1 MAIKLKNEDFVLKL
15 ADVDYAAKEQVGKY
29 DPFFEALSVDAYAF
43 QREAMRRTLSFLL
56 ATTYADTSA
65 LASEHFSSSPKLQ
78 GQFGSLSDYLEKFH
92 LADRK
97 AVSLDL
103 ATGAGKSFV
112 MYGIARVAL
121 AMGLVDKVLVL
132 CPSLTIEQGL
142 KDKFNALAGSQDLK
156 DLIESLGAVY
166 PNPPIK
172 SANDPI
178 LDGDIC
184 VENIHAVYARTGS
197 SIRDSFAGQ
206 GARTL
211 VLNDEA
217 HHIYSGADAATK
229 KWLEF
234 LKNEEYGFR
243 YIVGVSG
250 TPYIENDYF
259 PDVIFRYG
267 LKQAIEDG
275 VVKTPDYVEER
286 LKEGGAT
293 FGEILHNHQLNRDK
307 YAGRAKPVSIIVTE
321 KIRKCVEVWKELVA
335 KLREHD
341 GLTQAEAEQRVI
353 WVASGL
359 GSGADAE
366 AVKRLVPEAEK
377 VRKQNL
383 QTLRSV
389 GDNDNPVQWIVSV
402 SMLTEGW
409 DVPNVFQV
417 VPWETRAFDSKLL
430 IAQVLGRGLR
440 IPAGLEPPLLLTV
453 ANHERWTESL
463 ANLFHEVLEIE
474 NRVHSSPVR
483 PPFAFPLFNLEYTT
497 ETVTEQTQKQ
507 EVREPTGVEYSPQS
521 RQDEQ
526 VVTLTRSG
534 QRRLLLEVPETV
546 SVGDAA
552 TRMWAYLGEKDAGIA
567 ARWPKRRLREF
578 MVGNLRR
585 QGQPEDF
592 LSRENFL
599 KTQTAFGTMFRSPG
613 ETVARKKLKPDNV
626 IELDPMT
633 MPAQS
638 VSEDQLR
645 GHSVVYYTDDAEAG
659 FSEPQDKA
667 LWKDWQKKRAAAE
680 SVDVEEIAFFP
691 KALKPADKAS
701 FKCPTN
707 LLIARFE
714 PERKFCDSLLAHARL
729 FDGFFK
735 NADGGFYRF
744 PYSFKSGVHAR
755 THART
760 ETFNPDFI
768 LKLVGRDVVLVV
780 EIKSDDDDSAR
791 NKAKLRD
798 AKEHFARLNES
809 LAAAGEPWVYHFYFL
824 SEADYGHF
832 FQAIKDGRLGF
843 TSSLMTQLE
852 AG

>member
-1 MAIKLKNEDFVLKL
+1 MAIKLKNDDFVLPL
-15 ADVDYAAKEQVGKY
+15 ANVDYATKGKVEQY
-29 DPFFEALSVDAYAF
+29 EPFFEALSVDAYAF
-43 QREAMRRTLSFLL
+43 QREAMRRTLLFLL
-56 ATTYADTSA
+56 ATTYADTST
-65 LASEHFSSSPKLQ
+65 LASEHFSSSTKLQ
-78 GQFGSLSDYLEKFH
+78 AQFGSLSDYLGKFH

-121 AMGLVDKVLVL
+121 AMGMVDKVLVL

-142 KDKFNALAGSQDLK
+142 KDKFNALAASQDLK

-166 PNPPIK
+166 PNPPVK

-184 VENIHAVYARTGS
+184 LENIHAVYARTGS
-197 SIRDSFAGQ
+197 SIHDSFAGQ

-234 LKNEEYGFR
+234 LKNAEYGFR
-243 YIVGVSG
+243 NIVGVSG
-250 TPYIENDYF
+250 TPYIDNDYF
-259 PDVIFRYG
+259 PDVIYRYG
-267 LKQAIEDG
+267 LKQAIDER

-293 FGEILHNHQLNRDK
+293 FEEILHNHQLNRDR
-307 YAGRAKPVSIIVTE
+307 YAGRVKPVSIIVTE
-321 KIRKCVEVWKELVA
+321 KIRKCVEVWKDLVA
-335 KLREHD
+335 KLRERD
-341 GLTQAEAEQRVI
+341 GLTQAEAEKRVI

-366 AVKRLVPEAEK
+366 AVKQLVPDAEK

-389 GDNDNPVQWIVSV
+389 GENDNPVQWIVSV

-463 ANLFHEVLEIE
+463 ANLFREVLEVE
-474 NRVHSSPVR
+474 NRVHSFPVR
-483 PPFAFPLFNLEYTT
+483 PQFSFPLFNLEYTT
-497 ETVTEQTQKQ
+497 ETVTEQTQTQ
-507 EVREPTGVEYSPQS
+507 QVREPEAVEYSPQS

-526 VVTLTRSG
+526 VVTLSRSG
-534 QRRLLLEVPETV
+534 QRRLLLEAPETV
-546 SVGDAA
+546 SVEDAA
-552 TRMWAYLGEKDAGIA
+552 TRMWAYLGEKDERIA

-578 MVGNLRR
+578 IVANLRR
-585 QGQPEDF
+585 KGQPEDF
-592 LSRENFL
+592 LSRDNFL
-599 KTQTAFGTMFRSPG
+599 KTQYAFGPMFRAPG
-613 ETVARKKLKPDNV
+613 ETVARKKLKPNNL
-626 IELDPMT
+626 IELDLMT

-645 GHSVVYYTDDAEAG
+645 SHSVVYYTDDADAR
-659 FSEPQDKA
+659 FREPQDKA

-691 KALKPADKAS
+691 KALRPVDKTS

-714 PERKFCDSLLAHARL
+714 PERKFCDALLAHAEL

-768 LKLVGRDVVLVV
+768 LKLAGCDMVLVV
-780 EIKSDDDDSAR
+780 EIKSDDDDSSR

-798 AKEHFARLNES
+798 AREHFAKLNEA
-809 LAAAGEPWVYHFYFL
+809 LAAAGKPWAYHFYFL

-832 FQAIKDGRLGF
+832 FKAIEEGRFAF
-843 TSSLMTQLE
+843 TSSLMSQLE
-852 AG
+852 GV